1 MVFIFAAKV
10 YLLLLKIETKLLFT
24 ESAILEAKETQDHDL
39 GNKVTA
45 IKHYIR
51 ICFAQLN
58 SETAAYKLQ

>member
-10 YLLLLKIETKLLFT
+10 YLLKIETKLLFT